1 MKKLVVVESPAKAK
15 TINRYL
21 GDDYKVEAT
30 MGHIKDLP
38 KSGLNV
44 EIEKDY
50 EPNYDVV
57 KGKEKTISKL
67 KKLAPKSQKDVYLA
81 LDPDREGEAIAAHV
95 AEVLKMKDPN
105 RVVFHEITEGAIKEA
120 MENPQKIDDNL
131 VDAQKARRV
140 LDRLVGYKLS
150 GLLWKKIWYGLS
162 AGRVQ
167 SVATRLIVER
177 ERERDAFKPDEF
189 WKILAHLTKDKIK
202 FEAELEKRNGK
213 KYSPGSEKE
222 TKGLLSD
229 LKKSKWS
236 IFSFSKD
243 ERENKPSAPFKT
255 STLQQAANNY
265 LGYGAKRTMQIAQQ
279 LYQGVNIKGE
289 GNVGL
294 ITYMRTDSLNLS
306 DKAID
311 SMSKYIEKKFGKEY
325 LPEKKRKYKTKS
337 KSAQEAHEAIRPTHF
352 DLPPSKVKDSLT
364 SMQHKL
370 YKLIWDRTLAS
381 QMANLKY
388 YAIDIDIEAKHE
400 KDSYLFDVDE
410 RQMIFDGYT
419 KVWKTSLF
427 RGSENPE
434 KFDDFKKGDKVTL
447 GKIDTEQKFTKPRA
461 RYTEATLIKA
471 LEKYGIGRPSTYST
485 IITTIQSR
493 GYVDKE
499 ERYLLPTDVGFVVND
514 FIVKHFSDTVDYD
527 FTSEI
532 EEDLDDVAAGEKEWV
547 PVVDKV
553 FKPLSKLLKE
563 KEKEVDKNDVVI
575 LGKSDKKCPDCDG
588 KMVIRIGK
596 NGKFLSCAKFPECK
610 GILDISGKTLEESV
624 DMTVYAEPERCKEC
638 EGKMIIK
645 NGKYGKFW
653 ACENYPDCK
662 STEPLLLREKCPECG
677 SNLVEKKGRWGKTF
691 IGCNGYP
698 DCKYIKKQS
707 SSKTSTSRGTPKKEE
722 TEEPSTP
729 KASTSQGKKKKE
741 K

>member
-21 GDDYKVEAT
+21 GDEYKVEAT

-44 EIEKDY
+44 EVEKNY
-50 EPNYDVV
+50 KPNYEVIE
-57 KGKEKTISKL
+57 GKKKVISKL
-67 KKLAPKSQKDVYLA
+67 KKSAPGKDKDVFLA

-95 AEVLKMKDPN
+95 AEVLKLKDPN

-120 MENPQKIDDNL
+120 MENPQKVNEDL
-131 VDAQKARRV
+131 VEAQKARRV

-177 ERERDAFKPDEF
+177 EREREAFKPEEF
-189 WKILAHLTKDKIK
+189 WKILAHLIKDKIK
-202 FEAELEKRNGK
+202 FEADLEKKNGK
-213 KYSPGSEKE
+213 KYSPSSKKE
-222 TKGLLSD
+222 TDQLLSN
-229 LKKSKWS
+229 LKKAKWT
-236 IFSFSKD
+236 IKD
-243 ERENKPSAPFKT
+243 FTKSEREGKSPPPFKT

-265 LGYGAKRTMQIAQQ
+265 LGYGAKRTMQLAQQ

-306 DKAID
+306 NQAID
-311 SMSKYIEKKFGKEY
+311 KMRKYIEKKYGKEY
-325 LPEKKRKYKTKS
+325 VSEKSRRFKTRS
-337 KSAQEAHEAIRPTHF
+337 KLAQEAHEAIRPTHF
-352 DLPPSKVKDSLT
+352 DLPPSKVKDSLS
-364 SMQHKL
+364 SMQFKL
-370 YKLIWDRTLAS
+370 YKMIWDRAVAS
-381 QMANLKY
+381 QMSPLKY
-388 YAIDIDIEAKHE
+388 YAIDIDIEAKCD
-400 KDSYLFDVDE
+400 KDTYLFDVDE
-410 RQMIFDGYT
+410 RQMIFPGYT
-419 KVWKTSLF
+419 KVWKTSMF
-427 RGSENPE
+427 NGSENPE
-434 KFDDFKKGDKVTL
+434 KFDDFKKGETIKL
-447 GKIDTEQKFTKPRA
+447 ENIDTEQKFTKPRA

-499 ERYLLPTDVGFVVND
+499 ERYLYPTDVGFVVND
-514 FIVKHFSDTVDYD
+514 FLVEHFPDVVDYD

-532 EEDLDDVAAGEKEWV
+532 EEDLDNVAMGEKDWV

-553 FKPLSKLLKE
+553 YKPLSKELAV
-563 KEKEVDKNDVVI
+563 KEKEVDKKDVVI
-575 LGKSDKKCPDCDG
+575 LGKSDKKCPKCGG
-588 KMVIRIGK
+588 KMVIRLGR

-610 GILDISGKTLEESV
+610 GILDINGKTLEESV
-624 DMTVYAEPERCKEC
+624 DMKVYADPGKCEEC
-638 EGKMIIK
+638 SGKMVLK
-645 NGKYGKFW
+645 HGKYGKFW

-662 STEPLLLREKCPECG
+662 FTKPLLLREKCPECG
-677 SNLVEKKGRWGKTF
+677 SHLVEKKGRWGKTF
-691 IGCNGYP
+691 IGCSGYP
-698 DCKYIKKQS
+698 DCKYIKPS
-707 SSKTSTSRGTPKKEE
+707 SPKTSTSQGESKK
-722 TEEPSTP
+722 
-729 KASTSQGKKKKE
+729 
-741 K
+741 